1 MSARPLI
8 RFSPPQTSRAFRTFW
23 APPLWALLLIVGF
36 GVASALAGICDGI
49 QCSAGNGSCIVSD
62 SGLPL
67 RLLVKPD
74 ANLHENADEKSNV
87 IQGNL
92 SPFSVMYAYEMLNCD
107 KDSADPFSTPVWY
120 KVGFTAADTAGYMS
134 GNAVV
139 QWRNGMSL
147 AYTNPGASERRRAI
161 MFDEWT
167 SLESFVSNVT
177 SGKIDVAKTY
187 EKILDR
193 SEIPTGVRA
202 VEQENWVD
210 IDRKVYLL
218 PILQFE
224 DMAQYYPEGDF
235 RALQI
240 ASLSKAS
247 SGRSAGGSAAGQ
259 CDLQKEDSGEKCVA
273 EHRTGE
279 VGAIDIVWVIDMTL
293 SMQPYIDAVKHAVAD
308 ATTSINNSAGEE
320 ADKVRF
326 GLVGYRDDVEESPWL
341 EFVTKNFTPELLSQK
356 EFSALMADGNIKAAD
371 KSTGDFPEEVF
382 AGVREGARSAWR
394 EKSLKVIILIG
405 DASSHPLG
413 HPKNTSNLS
422 EDAVK
427 AELNTQKI
435 YASAILISSHDASG
449 DSEIAE
455 KQFSVLSEVDGSS
468 AFHRVE
474 TEKSGAGGDQLALAM
489 KQTVSQ
495 VLDFAASGD
504 ISKIGSSGSDDGA
517 GGAVKKAIR
526 AAVVDYLGQEAEPPS
541 NITAWVADR
550 DLGALDKQTFET
562 RVVMTR
568 KDVQELQQ
576 LIKSLLTAV
585 RSGSK
590 SDSGFMGD
598 LQGGS
603 AAAAMDLNIEGSQKF
618 KESGLVPK
626 WVSTLPYKSQI
637 LSYSLEEFLQLPP
650 DDRTKIEER
659 LSELTNVYD
668 TILQDADAWYQL
680 NEKDVETGQVHLLAL
695 RLLP

>member
-1 MSARPLI
+1 MTARPWTARI
-8 RFSPPQTSRAFRTFW
+8 FGMKTRAIF
-23 APPLWALLLIVGF
+23 APARRLATVAIALGLG
-36 GVASALAGICDGI
+36 AAAAHAGICDGV
-49 QCSAGNGSCIVSD
+49 QCTAGSGACVVSD

-74 ANLHENADEKSNV
+74 ANLHEASEDTSTV
-87 IQGNL
+87 VQGNL
-92 SPFSVMYAYEMLNCD
+92 PPFSVMYAHEMLNCD
-107 KDSADPFSTPVWY
+107 KDTGDPFKTPVWY
-120 KVGFTAADTAGYMS
+120 KVGFTATDTAGYMS

-161 MFDEWT
+161 MFDEWS
-167 SLESFVSNVT
+167 SLESFVSNAT
-177 SGKIDVAKTY
+177 SGSVDVAKTY

-193 SEIPTGVRA
+193 SEIPPGVRA
-202 VEQENWVD
+202 IEQDGWVD

-224 DMAQYYPEGDF
+224 DMTQYYPEGDF

-247 SGRSAGGSAAGQ
+247 SGRAGGGSGGGD
-259 CDLQKEDSGEKCVA
+259 CDLQNEQSGEGCVA
-273 EHRTGE
+273 EGRAGD
-279 VGAIDIVWVIDMTL
+279 VGPIDIVWVIDMTL
-293 SMQPYIDAVKHAVAD
+293 SMQPYIDAVKQAVAD
-308 ATTSINNSAGEE
+308 ATTSINNSAGEDE
-320 ADKVRF
+320 DKVRF

-341 EFVTKNFTPELLSQK
+341 EFVSKNFTPELLTQK
-356 EFSALMADGNIKAAD
+356 EFSALMAEGNVKAAD

-382 AGVREGARSAWR
+382 VGVREGARSAWR
-394 EKSLKVIILIG
+394 ENSLKVIILIG

-413 HPKNTSNLS
+413 HPKNTANLS
-422 EDAVK
+422 EETVK
-427 AELNTQKI
+427 ADLNAEKI
-435 YASAILISSHDASG
+435 YASAILLASPDTAG

-455 KQFSVLSEVDGSS
+455 KQYMVLSDVDGSS
-468 AFHRVE
+468 AYHRVSV
-474 TEKSGAGGDQLALAM
+474 EKSGAGGDRLALAL
-489 KQTVSQ
+489 KETVSQ

-504 ISKIGSSGSDDGA
+504 ISKIGSSDGDDGA
-517 GGAVKKAIR
+517 TGAVKKAIR

-550 DLGALDKQTFET
+550 DLGALEKQTFET
-562 RVVMTR
+562 RIVMTR

-576 LIKSLLTAV
+576 LINSLLAAV

-598 LQGGS
+598 LQGGA
-603 AAAAMDLNIEGSQKF
+603 AAAAMDLNIEGSQQF

-626 WVSTLPYKSQI
+626 WVNTLPYKSQV
-637 LSYSLEEFLQLPP
+637 LSLSLEEFLQLPP
-650 DDRTKIEER
+650 DDRTRIEER
-659 LSELTNVYD
+659 LAELTNVYN
-668 TILQDADAWYQL
+668 TVLENADAWYQL
-680 NEKDVETGQVHLLAL
+680 NEKDLESGQVHLLPL